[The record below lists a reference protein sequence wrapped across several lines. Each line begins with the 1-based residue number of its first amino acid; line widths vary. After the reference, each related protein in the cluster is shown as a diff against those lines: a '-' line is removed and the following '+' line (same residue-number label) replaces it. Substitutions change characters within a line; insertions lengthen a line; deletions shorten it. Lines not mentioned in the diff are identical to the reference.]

1 MLVRLPRPKTTVM
14 GYHPFTKMSLRHKA
28 LLKKVRKEG
37 SLSVGRHL
45 VLLGT
50 FTKRTIPKA
59 SRVYRKNSKWVFALK
74 KS

>member
-1 MLVRLPRPKTTVM
+1 MVTRLPRPKRTLM
-14 GYHPFTKMSLRHKA
+14 GYHPFTKMSMRHKA

-50 FTKRTIPKA
+50 FTKRTIPRA
-59 SRVYRKNSKWVFALK
+59 SRIYKKNSKWVFALK
-74 KS
+74 R